1 MKNHNA
7 SALDG
12 VAQQLARL
20 AEQQKEIEELR
31 VSLQEQASRLEKI
44 RAQTEQSKPEGRISS
59 NSLATKPN

>member
-20 AEQQKEIEELR
+20 AEQQKIEALR
-31 VSLQEQASRLEKI
+31 VSVQEQASRLEKI